1 MYVLSHSVESDFR
14 DPMNYSLPG
23 SSVHGILQTGSH
35 FLLQGIFPTQGLNP
49 GLPHCSQILYHL
61 SQQGSP
67 KVGVTQC
74 ISLFLKLTHNPLNLV
89 ASQSW
94 FRENEFKDYYAK
106 TLTTKCF
113 LTHKSSF
120 DPINRGYKLP
130 TIIIPTTLYSYFING
145 KGRDQHMPREQ
156 TEFLESETGL
166 NIFLT

>member
-1 MYVLSHSVESDFR
+1 MLLCPWDS
-14 DPMNYSLPG
+14 PG
-23 SSVHGILQTGSH
+23 KNTGVGCH
-35 FLLQGIFPTQGLNP
+35 FLLQGIFLTQRLNP

-106 TLTTKCF
+106 TLTTKCY

-130 TIIIPTTLYSYFING
+130 TIIIPRLSSAQPIYCDCRSPIYLSLCAPFYWQAKRTCQS
-145 KGRDQHMPREQ
+145 P
-156 TEFLESETGL
+156 
-166 NIFLT
+166 